1 MAVSFVRTVILYIV
15 IMASMRF
22 MGKRQLG
29 QLEPSELVVAVLIS
43 DLAASPLQSTG
54 IPLLHGLIP
63 VAILVCCEILVS
75 GAVVKSIKFRAFIC
89 GKPSVLVKNGV
100 IDQREM
106 HKNRFTIDE
115 LTEELRGK
123 GITDIGNVKYAIL
136 ETDGALSVL
145 PYPSECPV
153 TADQLGI
160 EPEDA
165 GYPSII
171 INNGR
176 VLDGNL
182 RMIGLNDAWLGKQLK
197 KRGFSSP
204 DEVYLM
210 TVDGLGR
217 IYFSAKEAVE

>member
-15 IMASMRF
+15 IMASMRL

-43 DLAASPLQSTG
+43 DLAASPLQDNA
-54 IPLLHGLIP
+54 IPLMHGLIP
-63 VAILVCCEILVS
+63 VVILVCCEILVS

-89 GKPSVLVKNGV
+89 GKPSVLIKNGV

-115 LTEELRGK
+115 LTEELRGQ
-123 GITDIGNVKYAIL
+123 GITEIDKVKYAIL
-136 ETDGALSVL
+136 ETDGSLSVL
-145 PYPSECPV
+145 PYPSACPV
-153 TADQLGI
+153 TASQLGL
-160 EPEDA
+160 EPEDS
-165 GYPSII
+165 GYPVII

-182 RMIGLNDAWLGKQLK
+182 RVKGLNDAWLRKQLK
-197 KRGFSSP
+197 NRGISSP

-210 TVDGLGR
+210 SVNDLGQ
-217 IYFSAKEAVE
+217 IYFSVKEAAK